1 MGHVLAARLR
11 LAAALLAGAG
21 IAMPRAAAAQIV
33 GLPVPFS
40 PSAEEG
46 LRLFGDFALGDSPV
60 RVYAGGRAL
69 LNLSYAS
76 VGFMA
81 GDRGRADPAWGGNLA
96 LNLVRG
102 SARSYSLSVEGG
114 YGDNGIQE
122 GGVEVDVRDI
132 PIGVGLALEVDKP
145 GLVLEPWAGLRAHV
159 RRSDIPGAAPE
170 TNVGLGISA
179 GLNLTT
185 RALTKVGIPLPGFG
199 VHLSADYLNIPRP
212 FASGR
217 SGSLLVNVGL
227 NYLFEIKGLPR
238 HGIIPRRCDPTD
250 PTC

>member
-1 MGHVLAARLR
+1 VGHVVTARLQ
-11 LAAALLAGAG
+11 LAVALLTGACATLPG
-21 IAMPRAAAAQIV
+21 DAAAQIV
-33 GLPVPFS
+33 GLPVHFS

-46 LRLFGDFALGDSPV
+46 LRLFGDFALVDSPL
-60 RVYAGGRAL
+60 RAYAGGRAL

-76 VGFMA
+76 LGLMA
-81 GDRGRADPAWGGNLA
+81 GDRGHADPAWGATLA

-114 YGDNGIQE
+114 YGDNRIE
-122 GGVEVDVRDI
+122 EDGVEVDVRDI
-132 PIGVGLALEVDKP
+132 PLGVGLALEVDKP
-145 GLVLEPWAGLRAHV
+145 GVVLEPWAGLRAHV

-170 TNVGLGISA
+170 TKVGIGVSA

-212 FASGR
+212 FTSGS
-217 SGSLLVNVGL
+217 SGSLLVNLGL
-227 NYLFEIKGLPR
+227 NYLFPIKSLPR

-250 PTC
+250 PAC